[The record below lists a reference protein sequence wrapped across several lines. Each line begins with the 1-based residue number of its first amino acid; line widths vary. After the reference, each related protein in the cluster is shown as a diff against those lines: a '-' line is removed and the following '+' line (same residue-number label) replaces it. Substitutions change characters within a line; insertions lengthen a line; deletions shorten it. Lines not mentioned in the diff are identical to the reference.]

1 MFLAVLELVRHQH
14 ARAAQQAHFGEIWL
28 EPGEKPL
35 PAEITAVD
43 DYEHA
48 AAPS

>member
-1 MFLAVLELVRHQH
+1 MRC
-14 ARAAQQAHFGEIWL
+14 AAQQELFGEIWL

-35 PAEITAVD
+35 PAELAAVS

-48 AAPS
+48 QQGRGLKV